1 MYHLQTVFF
10 DHYFCINRDLAFSI
24 LLFYKQKF
32 GDTALKNPTR
42 ENPEYMD
49 LQNVTAFLLNTGD
62 VMMYSVHIGNDVK
75 IREIF

>member
-1 MYHLQTVFF
+1 MFENVMYHLQTVFF
-10 DHYFCINRDLAFSI
+10 DHYFCINRDFAFLI

-42 ENPEYMD
+42 ENPEYMH

-62 VMMYSVHIGNDVK
+62 VMMYT
-75 IREIF
+75 